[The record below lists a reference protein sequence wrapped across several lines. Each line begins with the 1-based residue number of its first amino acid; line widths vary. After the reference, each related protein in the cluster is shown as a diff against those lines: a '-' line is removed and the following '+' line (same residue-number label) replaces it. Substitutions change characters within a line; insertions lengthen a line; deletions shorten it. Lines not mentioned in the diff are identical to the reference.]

1 MDAYNFS
8 FILMNLWRNKAMGES
23 GIPGKLNEVPVYVQ
37 DNDTLEKIVDIKEI
51 DGKIILVKESSAT
64 ESN

>member
-1 MDAYNFS
+1 
-8 FILMNLWRNKAMGES
+8 
-23 GIPGKLNEVPVYVQ
+23 VQ